1 MQYNQRVWRAFLGV
15 CIAFAAANA
24 TGRVCRA
31 QEESYDPQGAYNK
44 AEYQIPM
51 RDGVKLFLSVYTP
64 KDASQ
69 KYPII
74 LNRTPYS
81 VGPYGADAFRRFRGS
96 YEGFAREGY
105 ILAFEDV
112 RGRSKSEG
120 KWEEIRAHKDKK
132 NGPTDIDESTDAY
145 DTVDWMVKNIAN
157 NNGRVGMTGISYPG
171 FYVSSGIIDT
181 HPAVKA
187 ASPQAPVSDWFHG
200 DDDHHNGALWLPH
213 SFLFYAGFGRPG
225 KPPLDINTRDGY
237 QFFLDMGPV
246 SNADTQYLRNECEW
260 WTEFL
265 QHPNFDEFWK
275 ARTILPRLKNIT
287 AATMTVG
294 GLFDAEDLYGAL
306 HTYEHIEKQNPKI
319 PKNMIVM
326 GPWSHGQWS
335 GGPGDRLGDGR
346 FGGATGEYYRTH
358 IELPFFNYYL
368 KDKGTMALSEAYFFD
383 TGANK
388 WRDFPNWPPK
398 EAKEKRLY
406 LLPGGKLGFD
416 APKTGAEFTEYISD
430 PANPVPSSG
439 RAHTQLGMPRDYMA
453 EDQRFSATAPG
464 VITFISEPLAEDMTI
479 AGPVTPS
486 LWASTSGTDSDFIVK
501 LIDVYPDDTPNAPDD
516 KADFKRGGLQFMLRG
531 EPMRAKFRNSFE
543 KPEAMTPDK
552 PAKIEFVM
560 PDVMH
565 TFARGHRIMVHIQS
579 SWFPMVDRNPQT
591 FVDNIVFAKP
601 EQFVKATQ
609 RIYHT
614 AKTPSAIKVNILR

>member
-1 MQYNQRVWRAFLGV
+1 MPYRGRVLDALWGV
-15 CIAFAAANA
+15 FVTFALIAA
-24 TGRVCRA
+24 TGRNCQA
-31 QEESYDPQGAYNK
+31 QDAFDPQATYNK

-64 KDASQ
+64 KDATQ
-69 KYPII
+69 KCPIL

-81 VGPYGADAFRRFRGS
+81 VGPYGADKFRQFRGS

-112 RGRSKSEG
+112 RGKSKSEG

-132 NGPTDIDESTDAY
+132 RSSTDIDESTDTY
-145 DTVDWMVKNIAN
+145 DTVDWLVKNIAN

-181 HPAVKA
+181 HPAIRA

-225 KPPLDINTRDGY
+225 KPALDINTRDGY
-237 QFFLDMGPV
+237 QFFLDMGPI
-246 SNADTQYLRNECEW
+246 SNADTMYFKGDCEW

-265 QHPNFDEFWK
+265 QHPNFDDFWK
-275 ARTILPRLKNIT
+275 DRTILTRLKNIKT
-287 AATMTVG
+287 ATMTVG
-294 GLFDAEDLYGAL
+294 GLFDAEDLYGAI

-319 PKNMIVM
+319 PRNMIVL

-335 GGPGDRLGDGR
+335 SGPGDRLGDGR
-346 FGGATGEYYRTH
+346 FGSATGEFYRAN
-358 IELPFFNYYL
+358 IELPFFNFYL
-368 KDKGTMALSEAYFFD
+368 KDKGAMTLPEAYVFD
-383 TGANK
+383 TGVNK
-388 WRDFPNWPPK
+388 WRDFAVWPPK
-398 EAKEKRLY
+398 EAKEKSLY
-406 LLPGGKLGFD
+406 LLPGGKIGFEP
-416 APKTGAEFTEYISD
+416 AKSGPEFEEYISD
-430 PANPVPSSG
+430 PASPVPSSG
-439 RAHTQLGMPRDYMA
+439 RARTQLGMPRDYMA
-453 EDQRFSATAPG
+453 EDQRFSAANPG
-464 VITFISEPLAEDMTI
+464 VLIYVSDPLTEDMTI

-486 LWASTSGTDSDFIVK
+486 LWASTSGTDSDFVVK
-501 LIDVYPDDTPNAPDD
+501 LIDVYPDETPNAPDD
-516 KADFKRGGLQFMLRG
+516 KADFKRGGLQFLLRG

-543 KPEAMTPDK
+543 KPEAMTPNK
-552 PAKIEFVM
+552 PAKIAFVM

-565 TFARGHRIMVHIQS
+565 TFPKGHRIMVHIQS

-591 FVDNIVFAKP
+591 FVENIVFAKP
-601 EQFVKATQ
+601 EQFIKATQ

-614 AKTPSAIKVNILR
+614 AKMPSQIKVGILK